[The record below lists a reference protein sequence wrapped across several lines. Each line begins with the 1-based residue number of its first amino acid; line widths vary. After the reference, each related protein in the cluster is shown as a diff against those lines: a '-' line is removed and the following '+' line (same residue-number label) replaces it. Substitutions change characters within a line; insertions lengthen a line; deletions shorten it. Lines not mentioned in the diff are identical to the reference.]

1 MSILL
6 DSYRPL
12 EILLSAFFF
21 FRFVLL
27 PVLLTGLDFSVLL
40 QTFPFY
46 MVFGYYLSFFFTI
59 SHNFEGV
66 HKLEDTTRASNA
78 TSGSFLVNQVRFSAH
93 KSIILYIYFTPK
105 KIEASVSSLE
115 FNKNVSS
122 VKLMLT
128 SNKQQR
134 AVPRNDARYIFIL
147 DSDHQIEYL
156 QIDDFLAQ
164 MDDRFR
170 GKPEISY
177 A

>member
-1 MSILL
+1 MRHSFKIYFLAFFLIFAEIVVSSWHHTKMSVLL

-12 EILLSAFFF
+12 EILLSTFFF

-93 KSIILYIYFTPK
+93 KSIILYIYLRP
-105 KIEASVSSLE
+105 
-115 FNKNVSS
+115 
-122 VKLMLT
+122 
-128 SNKQQR
+128 
-134 AVPRNDARYIFIL
+134 
-147 DSDHQIEYL
+147 
-156 QIDDFLAQ
+156 
-164 MDDRFR
+164 
-170 GKPEISY
+170 
-177 A
+177 